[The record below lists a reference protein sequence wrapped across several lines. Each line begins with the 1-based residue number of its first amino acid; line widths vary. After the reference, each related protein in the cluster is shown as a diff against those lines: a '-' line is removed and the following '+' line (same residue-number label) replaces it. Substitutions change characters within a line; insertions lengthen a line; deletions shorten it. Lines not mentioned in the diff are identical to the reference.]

1 MFFGGSPFEQFAGMH
16 GGDGGG
22 GGGRRGGPPAD
33 VDTTELYQILGIEK
47 DATENDIKKAYRK
60 LALKVCLSAKEGL
73 RQQRRPVRSLQSL
86 ENFLSLLGGVA

>member
-16 GGDGGG
+16 GGEGGG

-33 VDTTELYQILGIEK
+33 VDTNELYQILGIEK

-60 LALKVCLSAKEGL
+60 LALKVCTEATRL
-73 RQQRRPVRSLQSL
+73 
-86 ENFLSLLGGVA
+86 